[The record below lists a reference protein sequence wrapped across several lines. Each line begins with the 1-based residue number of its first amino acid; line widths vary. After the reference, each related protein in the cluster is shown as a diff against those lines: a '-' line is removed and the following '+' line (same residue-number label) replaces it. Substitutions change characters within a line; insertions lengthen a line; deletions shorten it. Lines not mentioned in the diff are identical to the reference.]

1 MLPNQTTNVFVSITE
16 IEGDRNTECTLNV
29 YVKLGFEYLSNGI
42 VKVCMNIFFVR
53 KNVKLSSNYLEM
65 IKYHFSD
72 YILYSQPDKHC

>member
-29 YVKLGFEYLSNGI
+29 YVIQCFEYLSNGI
-42 VKVCMNIFFVR
+42 VKVVR
-53 KNVKLSSNYLEM
+53 KNVKSSSNYLEM